1 MSDDKNDKRPDAGD
15 ERTVFVPSG
24 GAMPPVPPADG
35 GFVGDS
41 EVVGAP
47 PPAAEVEPEEK
58 TERSEPVKQKK
69 GAKKKKGEPDE
80 QAESSIP
87 MPPVPRDA
95 RDEAEPATVIAGSSV
110 PMPPMPTPRDEPEA
124 ATVVAMPPVPDAG
137 GSEEPA
143 TVIAGLPPLPPA
155 AEPPPSTT
163 PPQTTPPVPR
173 EIAAEDAP
181 PPSSGTASGTTGPF
195 VAREAQKIQVGDVL
209 NHIFEV
215 KRFLAR
221 GGMGEVFEGCNVNT
235 DEKVAIKVMLPQ
247 MAADEKVVAMFRK
260 EARTLT
266 KLQHEALVSYRV
278 LAQEPQLG
286 VLYIVTEFI
295 EGVNLGDTLGS
306 VPRGADELRNL
317 LRRLASGLGAAHKLG
332 AVHRD
337 ISPDNI
343 LLPGGDVHQAKVIDF
358 GIAKDLESS
367 SATIV
372 GDGFAGKLN
381 YVAPEQLGDFG
392 REVGP
397 WSDVYSLALVILAV
411 ANGKAVNMS
420 GSLVDAIDKRR
431 KGPDLTSVPGELRG
445 VLEAMLR
452 PDPKDRLRSMDEVI
466 AMAGG
471 GAGYI
476 PPTTPPMSMPVSQP
490 DLLPGTVVPGTPAGG
505 GGSSKGL
512 LVGGLLA
519 AALALGG
526 GAWYLMRDGGLS
538 GFGFGTGTGN
548 SQQGNQI
555 APPPPPPSNP
565 VEAARAAI
573 NSALPS
579 VTCTWLDVGDVT
591 GGASGVR
598 VAVRGVAGD
607 ESAARGELQQALQRA
622 GIANGTVDFGDVA
635 PITQAGCAALDT
647 YRQVRAT
654 GDFHLSVPQLRF
666 EMTPQPPGAA
676 YAGRDASRATV
687 NFNFGNL
694 QGDFALMGIEPNGM
708 IEYTVPDRADFDAR
722 LASSRNGVPIT
733 DLGGDRYQLLIDADH
748 EGWSGIIL
756 ISGQGPFPQEVV
768 APQVGARGP
777 TWQQQF
783 LSMAAERGWRVEM
796 VWYESINRV
805 RDGQRPARPEFGQPT
820 R

>member
-1 MSDDKNDKRPDAGD
+1 MSDDKNDRRPDAGD
-15 ERTVFVPSG
+15 ERTVFVAPG
-24 GAMPPVPPADG
+24 GTMPPPPADD

-41 EVVGAP
+41 EPVGAP
-47 PPAAEVEPEEK
+47 PAPPPSAEGEGEEKTARSEPVKAKKPRKRKEEPEEK
-58 TERSEPVKQKK
+58 TEP
-69 GAKKKKGEPDE
+69 
-80 QAESSIP
+80 SIP
-87 MPPVPRDA
+87 MPPVPTP
-95 RDEAEPATVIAGSSV
+95 RDEPEAATVVADGAI
-110 PMPPMPTPRDEPEA
+110 PMPPMPTPRDEPDA

-137 GSEEPA
+137 GAGEPA
-143 TVIAGLPPLPPA
+143 TVIAGATTPPPTA
-155 AEPPPSTT
+155 AEPHP
-163 PPQTTPPVPR
+163 TTPPVP
-173 EIAAEDAP
+173 EVAAQTSP
-181 PPSSGTASGTTGPF
+181 PDGTSSSTGPF

-235 DEKVAIKVMLPQ
+235 DERVAIKVMLPQ

-343 LLPGGDVHQAKVIDF
+343 LLPGGDVHQAKIIDF
-358 GIAKDLESS
+358 GIAKDLEAS

-397 WSDVYSLALVILAV
+397 WTDVYSLALVILAV

-431 KGPDLTSVPGELRG
+431 KGPDLTAVPGELRG
-445 VLEAMLR
+445 VMEAMLR

-476 PPTTPPMSMPVSQP
+476 PPTTPPMSMPVSGP
-490 DLLPGTVVPGTPAGG
+490 DVLPGTIVPGAPSGG
-505 GGSSKGL
+505 GGASKGL
-512 LVGGLLA
+512 LVGGVLAALLA
-519 AALALGG
+519 VGG
-526 GAWYLMRDGGLS
+526 GAWYLMRDGGLP
-538 GFGFGTGTGN
+538 GFGGN
-548 SQQGNQI
+548 SQQQQQGNQI
-555 APPPPPPSNP
+555 VGPVSPPANP

-579 VTCTWLDVGDVT
+579 VTCTWLDVGGVT
-591 GGASGVR
+591 GGANGVR

-607 ESAARGELQQALQRA
+607 ERAAQSELTQALQRA

-654 GDFHLSVPQLRF
+654 SDYHLSVPALRF
-666 EMTPQPPGAA
+666 EMTRQPAGAA
-676 YAGRDASRATV
+676 YAGREASNAIID
-687 NFNFGNL
+687 FNFGNL
-694 QGDFALMGIEPNGM
+694 QGDFALMGIEPNGV
-708 IEYTVPDRADFDAR
+708 ISYTVPDRADFDAR
-722 LASSRNGVPIT
+722 LAQSRNGRPIA
-733 DLGGDRYQLLIDADH
+733 DLGGDRYQLHIDADH

-756 ISGQGPFPQEVV
+756 INGRGPFPQDVV

-777 TWQQQF
+777 TWQQRF
-783 LSMAAERGWRVEM
+783 LSAAAERNWRVEM
-796 VWYESINRV
+796 VWYQSINRE
-805 RDGQRPARPEFGQPT
+805 RDGRPAARPQFGQPQ